1 MNPEDQKIIRFF
13 DSTLRDHPASSPAVV
28 GWSTVETQALRFE
41 VLTQIAD
48 LGGSRVLDVGCGVGD
63 LLGYLQANL
72 KNVEYVGIDVHPQMI
87 AHAIRKFPKGTF
99 VHQSLDQVQDLSD
112 FVLVSG
118 AFNLRVSD
126 NEHYLQRM
134 IKLAYSLAKKGVA
147 FNLLSRYAPYELI
160 YSDLY
165 YYDPAI
171 VFAYCKNMASRVT
184 LRHDYLSNDFSI
196 YMYK

>member
-1 MNPEDQKIIRFF
+1 MNLEDQKIVRFF

-48 LGGSRVLDVGCGVGD
+48 IGGSRVLDVGCGVGD
-63 LLGYLQANL
+63 LLGYLQASI

-87 AHAIRKFPKGTF
+87 AHAIRKFPEGTF
-99 VHQSLDQVQDLSD
+99 VHQSLDQVQELSD

-126 NEHYLQRM
+126 NEQYLQRM
-134 IKLAYSLAKKGVA
+134 IKSVYSLAKKGVA